1 MLGHRR
7 MGCFKIARE
16 IIDDRPEDALAALDG
31 CIVLRA
37 EMLAYD
43 NTIEYFA
50 IHPDFDV
57 VPLGEAVSVYVAVV
71 TGGKRRWEKPNPV
84 PAHLKPAGW

>member
-1 MLGHRR
+1 MTANRR
-7 MGCFKIARE
+7 MGCFKIARTL
-16 IIDDRPEDALAALDG
+16 IDDCPEDALTALDG

-43 NTIEYFA
+43 DSIEYYA

-57 VPLGEAVSVYVAVV
+57 VPLGEAISVYLPVIS
-71 TGGKRRWEKPNPV
+71 GGKRRWEKHSPV